1 MDFITPL
8 RISLTQKF
16 PQKFSMSQKK
26 LFMLLLGCRPKG
38 RFTEQHDIFFGIA
51 GNIRDLITEI
61 KQSWPEAKGNIHIDA
76 WRAVTSVNNCKI
88 SILENNVQLK
98 QPVSQGSDLRLF
110 FVNLGGYKDD
120 EFDEFHYKVL
130 VAAKDMKIAQ
140 RAAMNTTFF
149 KHYSISQIG
158 IHKKA
163 TAHIDD
169 KYGIDVD
176 EIYPVTDILSP
187 SQKAAYSIV
196 ITQTDEPE
204 DAMNLGYLKL
214 ADLET

>member
-1 MDFITPL
+1 
-8 RISLTQKF
+8 
-16 PQKFSMSQKK
+16 MSEKK
-26 LFMLLLGCRPKG
+26 LFMVLLGCRPKG

-51 GNIRDLITEI
+51 GNLRELVAEI

-76 WRAVTSVNNCKI
+76 WRAVTSVKNCKI
-88 SILENNVQLK
+88 LILDNNVKLER
-98 QPVSQGSDLRLF
+98 PVSQGSDLKLF
-110 FVNLGGYKDD
+110 FVNLGGYKDG

-130 VAAKDMKIAQ
+130 VAAKGMKMAQ
-140 RAAMNTTFF
+140 RAAMSTTFF
-149 KHYSISQIG
+149 KHFSISQT
-158 IHKKA
+158 IHKRA

-176 EIYPVTDILSP
+176 EIYPVADILTP
-187 SQKAAYSIV
+187 SQKAAYSIIV
-196 ITQTDEPE
+196 TQPSDEPE